1 MNGQVC
7 NDPQGT
13 ADTSEKDLV
22 RIKLRSESPG
32 NEVGSHAQTVA
43 MCKFVKM
50 RKRQERANART
61 SALEN
66 FYGGQITLETQLITP
81 SNLVIY
87 LPLMRQ
93 HSTNLRLHPFL
104 PKLRRIMIRL

>member
-1 MNGQVC
+1 MTPRGQPTLQKKTTYVS
-7 NDPQGT
+7 NFVL
-13 ADTSEKDLV
+13 K
-22 RIKLRSESPG
+22 SPG

-50 RKRQERANART
+50 RKRQKRANART

-87 LPLMRQ
+87 LPPMRQ